1 MMPRLAFTRE
11 SMESFD
17 RIKQLLAS
25 AEEDLAKAKGGNKA
39 AGVRVRGIMQEVK
52 DAAQEVR
59 QQILALRGQA
69 EPGTEKKA

>member
-1 MMPRLAFTRE
+1 VEAFE
-11 SMESFD
+11 

-52 DAAQEVR
+52 DAAQDVR
-59 QQILALRGQA
+59 QQILALRGTGEGGAAA
-69 EPGTEKKA
+69 EGEKKA